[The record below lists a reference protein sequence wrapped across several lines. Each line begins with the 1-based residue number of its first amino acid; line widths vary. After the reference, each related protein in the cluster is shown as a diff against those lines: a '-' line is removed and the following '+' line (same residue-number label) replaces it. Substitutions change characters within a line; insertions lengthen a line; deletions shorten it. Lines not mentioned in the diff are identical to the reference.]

1 MLEADRVETVLAVI
15 SYTLL
20 VLLHVLALC
29 VALSHLGRW
38 YCKGRIFV
46 KVGQFR
52 ITVTF
57 NASNDMYTF
66 GKEPP
71 QSQ

>member
-1 MLEADRVETVLAVI
+1 MSDADRVETVLAVI

-46 KVGQFR
+46 KVGQSIQNYSYILDPSNNMF
-52 ITVTF
+52 TF
-57 NASNDMYTF
+57 
-66 GKEPP
+66 
-71 QSQ
+71 